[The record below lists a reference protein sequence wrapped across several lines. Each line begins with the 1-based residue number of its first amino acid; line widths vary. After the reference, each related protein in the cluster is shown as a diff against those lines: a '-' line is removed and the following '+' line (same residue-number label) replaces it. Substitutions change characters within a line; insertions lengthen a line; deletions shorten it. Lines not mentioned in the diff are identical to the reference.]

1 MRGILTILPL
11 LLFLWRLLL
20 AFLRFLLLLVIALR
34 LATGNSLGKLNQLFE
49 ALGEE
54 AHVER
59 VLGAIK
65 GRDGVQIILQY
76 GYVLVEGYAGGQ
88 RLKII
93 DWLVEERIVY
103 EDELI
108 GYEGHLE
115 PRFEVR
121 DCLLNDLFLRKLELM
136 GLV

>member
-1 MRGILTILPL
+1 MIMRGVLTILSFL
-11 LLFLWRLLL
+11 ILWRLSL
-20 AFLRFLLLLVIALR
+20 AFLRFLLLFVISLR
-34 LATGNSLGKLNQLFE
+34 RLTGNSFLQRQVLRLGKLDQFSE

-76 GYVLVEGYAGGQ
+76 GYVLIEGCASAQ
-88 RLKII
+88 RLKFI
-93 DWLVEERIVY
+93 DWLVEERVVY

-115 PRFEVR
+115 PRFEV
-121 DCLLNDLFLRKLELM
+121 
-136 GLV
+136 

>member
-1 MRGILTILPL
+1 MNK
-11 LLFLWRLLL
+11 FL
-20 AFLRFLLLLVIALR
+20 
-34 LATGNSLGKLNQLFE
+34 E
-49 ALGEE
+49 ALGQE

-65 GRDGVQIILQY
+65 GRDGVQIILQS
-76 GYVLVEGYAGGQ
+76 GYVLVEGCASGQ
-88 RLKII
+88 GLKII

-121 DCLLNDLFLRKLELM
+121 DCLLNDLFLRQLELM